1 MLNTLGRKESLIH
14 IIAYVFK
21 QHILFF
27 FKEYLFILGYT
38 ESSLLHTAFL
48 QSQQVGATLCCCAQA
63 THCRRLLLLQGT
75 DSRAWALQLWCT
87 GFVALQHVGSSQTRD
102 RTQVPCIGRWILNHW
117 TPKVLKYHILILIS
131 GSECGLFPVAVTSGY
146 HPCGQMLEEFQNQGK
161 DLLGG
166 SFQRQVM
173 EFGQPFLIHKS
184 VLPDACIT
192 QWREFSSKV
201 WKPEC

>member
-1 MLNTLGRKESLIH
+1 M
-14 IIAYVFK
+14 
-21 QHILFF
+21 
-27 FKEYLFILGYT
+27 
-38 ESSLLHTAFL
+38 
-48 QSQQVGATLCCCAQA
+48 
-63 THCRRLLLLQGT
+63 
-75 DSRAWALQLWCT
+75 
-87 GFVALQHVGSSQTRD
+87 GSSQTRD

-192 QWREFSSKV
+192 QWREFNSKV
-201 WKPEC
+201 WKPECESLHQLLLECQVFCIHTSYRHLTLPLFFHGAIDKQEDVRRT